1 MASTDERNARP
12 FATAFGIW
20 FVALMLLAVGIAAI
34 GGDPVA
40 TGAIGFD
47 LFAGTVA
54 LAIWARR
61 APRKWSLLGYG
72 WRFVLCGVVASV
84 LLTLLSATGRV
95 GSTVP

>member
-1 MASTDERNARP
+1 MVSPDARNARP

-20 FVALMLLAVGIAAI
+20 LVTLILLAVSIAAI
-34 GGDPVA
+34 GGDPFA

-47 LFAGTVA
+47 LLVGTVA

-72 WRFVLCGVVASV
+72 WRFVLCGVVASI
-84 LLTLLSATGRV
+84 LLTFMRATQR
-95 GSTVP
+95 